1 MTFEELNKFE
11 NGVLY
16 ATTGFA
22 KTVIGA
28 RIIDEKKTST
38 LILVHTKALAAQW
51 KERLEQ
57 FLEIH
62 EEIEG
67 NKN

>member
-11 NGVLY
+11 NGVLS
-16 ATTGFA
+16 ATTGFG

-38 LILVHTKALAAQW
+38 LIRVHTKALAAQW